1 MSYASYFGRVLAW
14 TAWGRILQRAQYAE
28 SVGTCGRVRCGAL
41 NTLRHRFFMM
51 LRSRPLP
58 VVSAAVAGIS
68 ALLALRQHVQ
78 LSRETA
84 GAVPAAQRQA
94 EKDKANVEYLRHMY
108 AMTRAWY
115 TAAETKAQLLLAVN
129 GLFVTVLFGILF
141 GNSGGRHLG
150 IAKFGPATWVL
161 ISVSVAALV
170 IAIICA
176 ALCLWSLHGR
186 AKADFGPLKVDPGKP
201 ASYQPEVLWYFGHL
215 AYLERGAVKERLR
228 SVDRRFEIETLSY
241 HVVDLARKVLRKHR
255 YVNAG
260 WAFTALALIALVAA
274 GASLFA

>member
-1 MSYASYFGRVLAW
+1 MWSQPEPAV
-14 TAWGRILQRAQYAE
+14 
-28 SVGTCGRVRCGAL
+28 SVRGGAL
-41 NTLRHRFFMM
+41 SAVRHRFFMM
-51 LRSRPLP
+51 LRWRPLA
-58 VVSAAVAGIS
+58 VVSAAVAGAS
-68 ALLALRQHVQ
+68 ALIALRQRVQ
-78 LSRETA
+78 RSR
-84 GAVPAAQRQA
+84 GAAAAVLAEQPQV

-141 GNSGGRHLG
+141 GNSGDRHLG
-150 IAKFGPATWVL
+150 AANFGSGTWVL
-161 ISVSVAALV
+161 ISFSVVALA

-186 AKADFGPLKVDPGKP
+186 AKAEFGSFQVDSEDPDSFP
-201 ASYQPEVLWYFGHL
+201 PEVLWYFGHL
-215 AYLERGAVKERLR
+215 THLKRDVVKKRLR

-241 HVVDLARKVLRKHR
+241 HVVDLAHKVLRKHR

-274 GASLFA
+274 GASFFA

>member
-1 MSYASYFGRVLAW
+1 MWNQSEPAV
-14 TAWGRILQRAQYAE
+14 
-28 SVGTCGRVRCGAL
+28 RVRGG
-41 NTLRHRFFMM
+41 TLRALRRRFFMM
-51 LRSRPLP
+51 SSSRPL
-58 VVSAAVAGIS
+58 AAVSVVVAGTS
-68 ALLALRQHVQ
+68 ALIALHQSVQ
-78 LSRETA
+78 RSRGT
-84 GAVPAAQRQA
+84 GVAVAEAQPQV
-94 EKDKANVEYLRHMY
+94 EGDKANVEYLRHMY

-141 GNSGGRHLG
+141 GNSGDRHLG
-150 IAKFGPATWVL
+150 TVKFRSGTWVL
-161 ISVSVAALV
+161 ISVSVVALV

-186 AKADFGPLKVDPGKP
+186 AKAEVNKIVVDPEDP
-201 ASYQPEVLWYFGHL
+201 NSFPPEVLWYFGHL
-215 AYLERGAVKERLR
+215 VHLERDAVKKRLR

-241 HVVDLARKVLRKHR
+241 HVVDLAHKVLRKHR